1 MGGIGLKSAM
11 QMVLEIPDEISE
23 ELTRK
28 LDNPARAA
36 LEALAAAA
44 YGQDVLSLEQVR
56 RLLGLESGWAAKA
69 VLAKHGS
76 WPGMTIEDFHNDIAV
91 LETLRA
97 SA

>member
-1 MGGIGLKSAM
+1 M

-23 ELTRK
+23 ELARK

-44 YGQDVLSLEQVR
+44 YGQNVLSLEQVR
-56 RLLGLESGWAAKA
+56 RLLGLESSWAAQA
-69 VLAKHGS
+69 VLSKHGS
-76 WPGMTIEDFHNDIAV
+76 WPGMSVEDLRDDMAV
-91 LETLRA
+91 LKTLRA